1 MGCGSVFSKEQAG
14 CEVMED
20 NLFGRQLN
28 RPAARTKGI
37 ARASPSIPHA
47 AHCGAIVLTAAD
59 LLLLS
64 TCDLF

>member
-1 MGCGSVFSKEQAG
+1 
-14 CEVMED
+14 MED